1 MEEGLLLTLI
11 ESMMEDCVFLNHVRT
26 DDPYGGY
33 NEEWQEGATF
43 KAAVIKN
50 TTTEAAIAEKSG
62 IEEIFTVVTMKT
74 VTLDYHDVLKRKS
87 DNAIFRV
94 TGKTVDSTAPDMST
108 VPIAKVSAERW
119 VLPS

>member
-1 MEEGLLLTLI
+1 MTLI

-33 NEEWQEGATF
+33 SEEWQEGATF
-43 KAAVIKN
+43 RAAVIKN

-62 IEEIFTVVTMKT
+62 IEEIFTVVTPRS
-74 VTLDYHDVLKRKS
+74 VVLDYHDVLKRKS

-94 TGKTVDSTAPDMST
+94 TSRTVDSTAPDMSS
-108 VPIAKVSAERW
+108 VQIAKVSAERW
-119 VLPS
+119 VLPT